1 MAMQQPEQ
9 KLDKP
14 HVKGKQRKNP
24 PQRTLVIITVILIA
38 LAVAIIWIL
47 SSLRIVPASWAAISS
62 IIVAVFGA
70 VFTFLQSLHIFF
82 PPAAHESPVVPEHA
96 YLSSYIPATSPS
108 SPQIPP
114 IIFYAPPV
122 DHTHLPQSGPL
133 DRPVYRG
140 IRGVSPP
147 TDPRTIQQREKVV
160 KEIYAKL
167 IQSDITAVVLTGM
180 AGVGKST
187 LAALIYR
194 YAEEQRRAGGGPFT
208 TEAIW
213 LNIDAAVTFA
223 DLAGNLFEVLGKPL
237 PDFTN
242 LSLPHQAM
250 ALFNVLNTAEQP
262 RLVILDQFESLLDW
276 QTGHALADR
285 PGVSEWIDAIN
296 SQQCTCRVLLT
307 SRLWPQGNREY
318 PPTYMQEYFV
328 KGLEVAE
335 GIELLRKL
343 RIDAAE
349 TELRTVVEHC
359 QGHAFA
365 LTLLASLL
373 RNRNLSLAAFFK
385 EPIYAHIWTGNVA
398 RNLLDYIYKQQLN
411 DEQRKLLLTFSIY
424 RKPVHLN
431 AALALLDFKA
441 GEEAQEQM
449 HVALDALLNQHLLQ
463 AWGEGRYQLHNIV
476 VDYARSHFVEGNEQ
490 ANREALR
497 AAHTRAAQHYIEYAA
512 TNCPPRGKRR
522 QTGDIEPLVE
532 ATWQLCQAEQWREA
546 YTLMEREG
554 IFATLK
560 RSGGNAILLEL
571 YLLLFPLNKW
581 QPERAQEAHI
591 YNNLGV
597 AYRVLGR
604 MEQAREY
611 LEKAL
616 QIYRQ
621 DGNHT
626 GEGKVLNDLG
636 RVFADLGNKEQACGD
651 YEEALRIYQEQGD
664 TLGEGSALK
673 NLGWVYIAMGQ
684 NKQAQQYYE
693 QALSIF
699 REQGDRVGE
708 GATLNNLGR
717 VYEDLGQRGRAQEYY
732 EQALSIF
739 RDERDR
745 TGEAWSLNNLGK
757 VYRKLGQNEHSLEY
771 LEQALSIR
779 HEIDRKGEGRTLK
792 NLGCVYESL
801 GQKQQAMEY
810 YRQALGIAREVEDR
824 EGQGKALRNMGKL
837 YLDQQRYEEALA
849 CLLLARNILS
859 EVQSSY
865 YEESQRGIKTL
876 RKAVGDEEFARLL
889 ARVEPQ
895 ATTRMA
901 RAGVGGVNRATARVA
916 PTDRKSV
923 V

>member
-1 MAMQQPEQ
+1 
-9 KLDKP
+9 
-14 HVKGKQRKNP
+14 
-24 PQRTLVIITVILIA
+24 
-38 LAVAIIWIL
+38 
-47 SSLRIVPASWAAISS
+47 
-62 IIVAVFGA
+62 
-70 VFTFLQSLHIFF
+70 
-82 PPAAHESPVVPEHA
+82 
-96 YLSSYIPATSPS
+96 
-108 SPQIPP
+108 
-114 IIFYAPPV
+114 
-122 DHTHLPQSGPL
+122 
-133 DRPVYRG
+133 
-140 IRGVSPP
+140 
-147 TDPRTIQQREKVV
+147 
-160 KEIYAKL
+160 
-167 IQSDITAVVLTGM
+167 
-180 AGVGKST
+180 
-187 LAALIYR
+187 
-194 YAEEQRRAGGGPFT
+194 
-208 TEAIW
+208 
-213 LNIDAAVTFA
+213 
-223 DLAGNLFEVLGKPL
+223 
-237 PDFTN
+237 
-242 LSLPHQAM
+242 
-250 ALFNVLNTAEQP
+250 
-262 RLVILDQFESLLDW
+262 
-276 QTGHALADR
+276 
-285 PGVSEWIDAIN
+285 
-296 SQQCTCRVLLT
+296 
-307 SRLWPQGNREY
+307 
-318 PPTYMQEYFV
+318 
-328 KGLEVAE
+328 
-335 GIELLRKL
+335 
-343 RIDAAE
+343 
-349 TELRTVVEHC
+349 
-359 QGHAFA
+359 
-365 LTLLASLL
+365 
-373 RNRNLSLAAFFK
+373 
-385 EPIYAHIWTGNVA
+385 
-398 RNLLDYIYKQQLN
+398 
-411 DEQRKLLLTFSIY
+411 
-424 RKPVHLN
+424 
-431 AALALLDFKA
+431 
-441 GEEAQEQM
+441 M

-581 QPERAQEAHI
+581 QPERAQEARI

-604 MEQAREY
+604 MDQAREY

-801 GQKQQAMEY
+801 GQKQQGHGILQAGAGDCQGGG
-810 YRQALGIAREVEDR
+810 RSRGPGQGPAQHGQALSRSAALRGSTRLFIARQEYPE
-824 EGQGKALRNMGKL
+824 
-837 YLDQQRYEEALA
+837 
-849 CLLLARNILS
+849 
-859 EVQSSY
+859 
-865 YEESQRGIKTL
+865 
-876 RKAVGDEEFARLL
+876 
-889 ARVEPQ
+889 
-895 ATTRMA
+895 
-901 RAGVGGVNRATARVA
+901 
-916 PTDRKSV
+916 
-923 V
+923 